1 MWCSVPPETPYENDS
16 SRIIPAGLVVL
27 HIHAVRHMNSLL
39 CCTQCSN
46 YIQNL
51 TWTIYC
57 PEFCHMKHRSW
68 TESSKTTVLR
78 FMRVY
83 FSYCEKECPLMTYSS
98 LHSDLFYLFL
108 AGGLG
113 CSVGGC
119 RGCWGKKM
127 QCTKIDSWK
136 TRPNSPLR
144 WTIGHCC
151 SASSSKLMM

>member
-1 MWCSVPPETPYENDS
+1 MWCSVPPETPHENDS

-39 CCTQCSN
+39 CCTQRSN

-78 FMRVY
+78 FMSIFPIVKKYFHSWRIRV
-83 FSYCEKECPLMTYSS
+83 FIQMKEGSIKTPVF
-98 LHSDLFYLFL
+98 LFIFGGVFRLQRWRLQGLLGQKNAVHQNRFL
-108 AGGLG
+108 E
-113 CSVGGC
+113 
-119 RGCWGKKM
+119 
-127 QCTKIDSWK
+127 D
-136 TRPNSPLR
+136 
-144 WTIGHCC
+144 
-151 SASSSKLMM
+151 AS